1 MKKKDP
7 DIITEEEEKKEP
19 EPNKEGNK
27 LVKAGKIFLLIILMS
42 LQAMVAYAI
51 VKNNYADIKEKIM
64 SLTDKG
70 GYYFQIED
78 VIVNPSSSD
87 GQRYLIASIAFEFNN
102 KGGLAKAES
111 LKIEILDKVNS
122 HLNKKTV
129 EDLGDLSQRDEL
141 KRELRNE
148 INDLFEQKMV
158 RNLFFTKYVI
168 Q

>member
-7 DIITEEEEKKEP
+7 DVITEEEKKES
-19 EPNKEGNK
+19 EQNKEGNK
-27 LVKAGKIFLLIILMS
+27 FVKAGKIFLLIILMS

-51 VKNNYADIKEKIM
+51 VKNNYADIREKIM
-64 SLTDKG
+64 SMTDKG

-102 KGGLAKAES
+102 KGGLTQAES

-141 KRELRNE
+141 KSELRNE
-148 INDLFEQKMV
+148 INNLFGQKMV